1 MHTLFDFITHVKGI
15 EYILSI
21 MFIAGFILYWEI
33 FKPRPFTTLTNTTR
47 KDLAYMKA
55 SGRQHIIG
63 KIATALF
70 VGFAYIV
77 SLPFVFAYAI
87 FSAVKNSFT
96 NSRPGKYGPDDSKK
110 RA

>member
-21 MFIAGFILYWEI
+21 MFVAGFILYWEI
-33 FKPRPFTTLTNTTR
+33 FKPRPFRTLTNTTR
-47 KDLAYMKA
+47 KDLVYMKE
-55 SGRQHIIG
+55 SGKQHMIR

-70 VGFAYIV
+70 VVLAYIV
-77 SLPFVFAYAI
+77 SLPFGFAYAL
-87 FSAVKNSFT
+87 FSAVKGSFT
-96 NSRPGKYGPDDSKK
+96 DGRPGKYNPSDSNK